1 MPGLRVSHPKRAT
14 WCAVTLALA
23 GCSAA
28 GGGGPSYDAPN
39 DPVLPEA
46 VMPGLGTPEA
56 VSPPPSLP
64 PSPPAP
70 VRQGPQ
76 TPVTPEDDPAP
87 VGLGPGVAPGAP
99 NPVGPAPTPVPS
111 APTASDTPELTLG
124 GDCCPDGNCV
134 CHGPEPS
141 RLTDR
146 EGPFRVDTI
155 RGSTGTIFHPS
166 DAEPPFAGLA
176 IAAGFLNTGIEI
188 LDWGEFFASHGIV
201 TVVTTTTGAD
211 LPATRA
217 AKLAASIEE
226 LERLNSGSG
235 NPLSGAMSGRYG
247 TSGYSMGG
255 GGTTIASTEDTSLVS
270 SVGLAPWAPVGRGIT
285 TPTLLMC
292 GSTDTVAPCSMA
304 EGAFAEIP
312 ESTPKMLV
320 VLPLVGHLDWLDGP
334 TEPATGGALALAFQ
348 KLFLEGDERWRSVL
362 VAAGGDVTTN
372 ISQ

>member
-1 MPGLRVSHPKRAT
+1 VGLDPGAQPSDPNPVDPAAT
-14 WCAVTLALA
+14 
-23 GCSAA
+23 
-28 GGGGPSYDAPN
+28 
-39 DPVLPEA
+39 PV
-46 VMPGLGTPEA
+46 
-56 VSPPPSLP
+56 
-64 PSPPAP
+64 PPAP
-70 VRQGPQ
+70 TAPS
-76 TPVTPEDDPAP
+76 TPE
-87 VGLGPGVAPGAP
+87 V
-99 NPVGPAPTPVPS
+99 
-111 APTASDTPELTLG
+111 TLG
-124 GDCCPDGNCV
+124 GACCPDGDCV
-134 CHGPEPS
+134 CHGPDPS
-141 RLTDR
+141 ALTDR

-155 RGSTGTIFHPS
+155 RGSTGTIFYPT

-217 AKLAASIEE
+217 AKLAESIDE
-226 LERLNSGSG
+226 LERLDSESG
-235 NPLSGAMSGRYG
+235 NPLSGTMSGRYG

-255 GGTTIASTEDTSLVS
+255 GGTTIASTEDSSLVS

-292 GSTDTVAPCSMA
+292 GTTDTIAPCSMA

-312 ESTPKMLV
+312 ESTPKMLA

-362 VAAGGDVTTN
+362 VGARGDVTTN
-372 ISQ
+372 ISE